1 MTAEPNRQLVSLLD
15 ELDKLP
21 GVRGALIATVD
32 GAYTA
37 NEGSVFDHPTA
48 TDIAKTVRRMVVA
61 SATVGSPIEE
71 LLITFGTARMMIIPI
86 REEATLT
93 VMLER
98 DSAGPSV
105 RAVLRNRL
113 SGLRTSLGG
122 GGGGSENS
130 MSAESPVSAE
140 PEDEVDRLMIGEL
153 GPVLRDVQGVFTTYM
168 LRAGKSSAD
177 AAQMMRE
184 QIREWLLCCNPSPY
198 TFPLLVDGLAQT
210 MTDRGNER
218 QSFMSDVQQ
227 AMRNSRLWGA
237 GGTKAGVR

>member
-1 MTAEPNRQLVSLLD
+1 MTAEPNRQLVNLLD
-15 ELDKLP
+15 ELDKLS

-37 NEGSVFDHPTA
+37 NEGSVFDQATA
-48 TDIAKTVRRMVVA
+48 IDIAKTVRRMVVA
-61 SATVGSPIEE
+61 SATVGTPIEE

-113 SGLRTSLGG
+113 PNLRTSLGG
-122 GGGGSENS
+122 GGSADAS
-130 MSAESPVSAE
+130 MSAESPVAE

-168 LRAGKSSAD
+168 LRSGKSSAD
-177 AAQMMRE
+177 AGQMMRE

-210 MTDRGNER
+210 MTDRNNER
-218 QSFMSDVQQ
+218 QSFMSDVQN

-237 GGTKAGVR
+237 SKAGLR

>member
-1 MTAEPNRQLVSLLD
+1 MSAEPNRQLVSLLE

-21 GVRGALIATVD
+21 GVRGSLVATVD

-37 NEGSVFDHPTA
+37 NERSSFDAATA

-71 LLITFGTARMMIIPI
+71 LLITFGSARMMIFPV

-105 RAVLRNRL
+105 RAVLRTL
-113 SGLRTSLGG
+113 LTGLKGPNVGG
-122 GGGGSENS
+122 TPDSS
-130 MSAESPVSAE
+130 MSAPAPAPE
-140 PEDEVDRLMIGEL
+140 PEDEVDRLMVGEL
-153 GPVLRDVQGVFTTYM
+153 GPVLRDVQAVFTSYM
-168 LRAGKSSAD
+168 VRGGRSSAD

-184 QIREWLLCCNPSPY
+184 QMREWLLCCNPSPY
-198 TFPLLVDGLAQT
+198 TFPLLIDGLAQT
-210 MTDRGNER
+210 MSERGNER
-218 QSFMSDVQQ
+218 PSFMSDVQQ
-227 AMRNSRLWGA
+227 AMRNSRLWA
-237 GGTKAGVR
+237 GKAAPR